1 MKKSRAP
8 QQPNQ
13 RKNPSQEGE
22 QQLDYAGTPSGLPS
36 VFSGHA
42 MSLVILRPAPS
53 PFAGCGISFGF
64 LCDLWAERH

>member
-8 QQPNQ
+8 QQPKQ

-22 QQLDYAGTPSGLPS
+22 QQLDYAGTPSALPP

-42 MSLVILRPAPS
+42 MSLVILRPAPLHW
-53 PFAGCGISFGF
+53 AGRSISVGF
-64 LCDLWAERH
+64 LCDLCAEPR